1 MPLSYLSNDLSS
13 SLWHCVAVFVLG
25 SRCVGFFCRVFFS
38 HPTSEISVE
47 SPVLFALGFS
57 FYFLNISC
65 PFIPF
70 LDKRRVSNLP
80 SCSRT
85 TLELAHPEFNND
97 TLHSC
102 NVCGRSGYS
111 SISKLL
117 GWRNELWE
125 TNRRVSCNPVGS
137 KSMTPQ

>member
-1 MPLSYLSNDLSS
+1 M
-13 SLWHCVAVFVLG
+13 AVFVLG

-47 SPVLFALGFS
+47 SPVLFALGFL

-80 SCSRT
+80 SCSR
-85 TLELAHPEFNND
+85 
-97 TLHSC
+97 
-102 NVCGRSGYS
+102 VQ
-111 SISKLL
+111 LL
-117 GWRNELWE
+117 GWLIRNLIATHFTLAMYLVAPVIPQFQNSWDGE
-125 TNRRVSCNPVGS
+125 TNFGE
-137 KSMTPQ
+137 